1 MKVQVI
7 LIPPQMTNSF
17 IIIKASLTGITSNI
31 INKLTKDV
39 PIPAEVILSIG
50 SALIMINSFVILG
63 ESQKILLIIINYI
76 ITILHI
82 SNEVLFSEDTVL

>member
-50 SALIMINSFVILG
+50 SALIMINSFFILG